1 MTAVTISGSKAR
13 NVLARTEF
21 DVYVSSWRAITDT
34 IEVSLIKRMN
44 SLHRDGSTFLIAWG
58 MIMYQFA

>member
-34 IEVSLIKRMN
+34 IEVSLNQKDELVAQGRQHIFN
-44 SLHRDGSTFLIAWG
+44 SLGE
-58 MIMYQFA
+58 